1 MKKQRV
7 LLAVT
12 IVSLLAVAISVFA
25 QMNRPWR
32 NGSVWELSF
41 VQMKPGM
48 DDAYLKYVATDWKK
62 LQEALKAQGIVL
74 SYKVL
79 ETEGHTPGDWNLIL
93 MSEFKDLASL
103 EANEAK
109 ADAIGQQVAG
119 NDEKQIQGYKERAEI
134 REVMGTRLAR
144 EIILEPRQQFSIGC
158 TKSSGQRFHLA
169 TFALPARGFP
179 PLRYPGRPGGQQRLL
194 PGRRYRHVP
203 HDLNSSGR
211 HCLVSSP
218 WLLY

>member
-12 IVSLLAVAISVFA
+12 IVSLLAVAVSVFA

-48 DDAYLKYVATDWKK
+48 DNAYLKFVATDWKK
-62 LQEALKAQGIVL
+62 EQEALKAQGIVL

-109 ADAIGQQVAG
+109 ADAVAQQVVG

-144 EIILEPRQQFSIGC
+144 EIILEPRQ
-158 TKSSGQRFHLA
+158 
-169 TFALPARGFP
+169 
-179 PLRYPGRPGGQQRLL
+179 
-194 PGRRYRHVP
+194 
-203 HDLNSSGR
+203 
-211 HCLVSSP
+211 
-218 WLLY
+218 